1 MAIAGA
7 ARGMFLS
14 ELRNWLNTDD
24 DREDILNRLDHN
36 LKTVFTALRGLLAQQ
51 SGGTAQSTRASSR
64 GQRSR

>member
-36 LKTVFTALRGLLAQQ
+36 LKTVFAALSGLSAEL
-51 SGGTAQSTRASSR
+51 
-64 GQRSR
+64 